1 LKRGGR
7 FLKTEDN
14 KATGHFDQGGE
25 VTTYQKNQRGDEQ
38 VKRILGAVWLIMALA
53 ITLALVPAAYAAAPI
68 PQLLDRVDIGDP
80 SSEATHDVNVSIPG
94 DWGIIIA
101 PPPGPTWGGLGNEI
115 PPGNAR
121 VVWEK
126 FGPDPVPQDAHL
138 TLDTGGGFAR
148 HIKMR
153 VMEGFHND
161 SFNVY
166 VKNPADR
173 WVLVYSYV
181 TAPST
186 TETWLVHHIF
196 DFPAGKGQGLGTTV
210 EVKIEATVG
219 GWPFGQLAVDWVEV
233 WDH

>member
-1 LKRGGR
+1 
-7 FLKTEDN
+7 
-14 KATGHFDQGGE
+14 
-25 VTTYQKNQRGDEQ
+25 
-38 VKRILGAVWLIMALA
+38 
-53 ITLALVPAAYAAAPI
+53 
-68 PQLLDRVDIGDP
+68 
-80 SSEATHDVNVSIPG
+80 
-94 DWGIIIA
+94 
-101 PPPGPTWGGLGNEI
+101 PPGPTWGGLGNET
-115 PPGNAR
+115 PPGSAR

-161 SFNVY
+161 SFSVY
-166 VKNPADR
+166 VKNPAGE
-173 WVLVYSYV
+173 WVLVYSYS
-181 TAPST
+181 TAPSS

-196 DFPAGKGQGLGTTV
+196 DFPAGKGTGSGTAI

-219 GWPFGQLAVDWVEV
+219 GWPSGQLAVDWVEV